1 MEKIMKISIEKIG
14 KIHQSEIIIDGLT
27 IIAGKNSTGKS
38 TVSKSLFA
46 IFNSFFKI
54 TQTYR
59 SYKERAI
66 KSRILDLDNYFDIF
80 FFNEN
85 PINVKEVVLSLIS
98 ATTKED
104 IIKVFKLYSLD
115 EQLSESN
122 FQKLVSAIYKINQS
136 TMEQVLF
143 EETHNYFESEF
154 SYNINNVNSRHEIG
168 LITLKIKDEQ
178 IETYFQNDKLVE
190 IGSYFSLNFK
200 PIYID
205 DPFII
210 DTINQTDFRRFRR
223 DSEIDRT
230 HRQVILSQYSKKESE
245 NPIDKIII
253 KEDIQIIY
261 DKIEKILDENNTGIM
276 YSYNRGVDD
285 KKVLSIDNLSS
296 GMKTFYLL
304 KKLIE
309 NGTIEPNSPVILDEP
324 EVHLHPEWQLVL
336 AEIIVLLQKYMNLN
350 FLINSHSPYFVRAIE
365 VYSLKYA
372 IDSKTK
378 YYLAKIQNDLS
389 EFEDVTGNVSEIY
402 KILAEPLQKIENER
416 FI

>member
-1 MEKIMKISIEKIG
+1 MKISIEKIG
-14 KIHQSEIIIDGLT
+14 KIHHSDIIIDGLT

-85 PINVKEVVLSLIS
+85 PIDLNKVVLKLIS
-98 ATTKED
+98 TQTEED
-104 IIKVFKLYSLD
+104 IKKVLNLYSLN

-122 FQKLVSAIYKINQS
+122 FQKLILAIYKINQS
-136 TMEQVLF
+136 TMQQVLY
-143 EETHNYFESEF
+143 EETNNYFESEF
-154 SYNINNVNSRHEIG
+154 SSNINNVNSKHEIG
-168 LITLKIKDEQ
+168 SIKLKIKNEQ
-178 IETYFQNDKLVE
+178 IETYFQNDKL
-190 IGSYFSLNFK
+190 IDIPNFFSLNFK

-210 DTINQTDFRRFRR
+210 DTINQTDFRMFRS
-223 DSEIDRT
+223 DSETNRT
-230 HRQVILSQYSKKESE
+230 HRQVILSQYNKKESE

-261 DKIEKILDENNTGIM
+261 DKIEKILDENGTGIV
-276 YSYNRGVDD
+276 YSYNRGNED

-336 AEIIVLLQKYMNLN
+336 AEIIVLMQKYMNLN

-365 VYSLKYA
+365 VYSTKYA

-378 YYLAKIQNDLS
+378 YYLAKIENDLS

-402 KILAEPLQKIENER
+402 KILAKPFQKIENER

>member
-1 MEKIMKISIEKIG
+1 MKISIEKIG
-14 KIHQSEIIIDGLT
+14 KIHHSDIIIDGLT

-66 KSRILDLDNYFDIF
+66 KSKILDLDNYLDIF
-80 FFNEN
+80 VFNEN
-85 PINVKEVVLSLIS
+85 PIPLNIVVLKLIS
-98 ATTKED
+98 AQTEED
-104 IIKVFKLYSLD
+104 IEKVFNLYSLN

-122 FQKLVSAIYKINQS
+122 FQKLILDIYKINQS
-136 TMEQVLF
+136 TMQQMLF
-143 EETHNYFESEF
+143 EETNNYFESEF
-154 SYNINNVNSRHEIG
+154 SSNINNVNSKHEIG
-168 LITLKIKDEQ
+168 SIKLKIKDEQ
-178 IETYFQNDKLVE
+178 IETYFQNDKL
-190 IGSYFSLNFK
+190 IKIPNFFSLNFK

-210 DTINQTDFRRFRR
+210 DTINQTDFRMFRS
-223 DSEIDRT
+223 DSETNRT
-230 HRQVILSQYSKKESE
+230 HRQVILSQYNKKESE

-261 DKIEKILDENNTGIM
+261 DKIEKILDENSTGII
-276 YSYNRGVDD
+276 YSYNRGNED

-336 AEIIVLLQKYMNLN
+336 AEIIVLMQKYMNLN

-365 VYSLKYA
+365 VYSTKYA

-378 YYLAKIQNDLS
+378 YYLAKIENDLS

-402 KILAEPLQKIENER
+402 KILAEPFQKIENER

>member
-1 MEKIMKISIEKIG
+1 MKISIEKIG
-14 KIHQSEIIIDGLT
+14 KIHHSDIIIDGLT

-46 IFNSFFKI
+46 IFNSFYKI

-85 PINVKEVVLSLIS
+85 PIDLNKVVLKLIS
-98 ATTKED
+98 TQTED
-104 IIKVFKLYSLD
+104 DIKKVLNLYSLN

-122 FQKLVSAIYKINQS
+122 FQKLILAIYKINQS
-136 TMEQVLF
+136 TMQQVLY
-143 EETHNYFESEF
+143 EETNNYFESEF
-154 SYNINNVNSRHEIG
+154 SSNINNVNSKHEIG
-168 LITLKIKDEQ
+168 SIKLKIKNEQ
-178 IETYFQNDKLVE
+178 IETYFQNDKL
-190 IGSYFSLNFK
+190 IDIPNFFSLNFK

-336 AEIIVLLQKYMNLN
+336 AEIIVLMQKYMNLN

-365 VYSLKYA
+365 VYSTKYA

-378 YYLAKIQNDLS
+378 YYLAKIENDLS

-402 KILAEPLQKIENER
+402 KILAKPFQKIENER

>member
-1 MEKIMKISIEKIG
+1 MKISIEKIG

-178 IETYFQNDKLVE
+178 IETYFQNDKLVK

>member
-178 IETYFQNDKLVE
+178 IETYFQNDKLVK

>member
-1 MEKIMKISIEKIG
+1 MKISIEKIG
-14 KIHQSEIIIDGLT
+14 KIHHSDIIIDGLT

-66 KSRILDLDNYFDIF
+66 KSKILDLDNYLDIF
-80 FFNEN
+80 FFNET
-85 PINVKEVVLSLIS
+85 PIDLNIVVLKLIS
-98 ATTKED
+98 AQTEED
-104 IIKVFKLYSLD
+104 IKKVFNLYSLN
-115 EQLSESN
+115 EQLSETN
-122 FQKLVSAIYKINQS
+122 FQKLILDIYKINQS
-136 TMEQVLF
+136 TMQQMLF
-143 EETHNYFESEF
+143 EETNNYFESEF
-154 SYNINNVNSRHEIG
+154 SSNINNVNSKHEIG
-168 LITLKIKDEQ
+168 SIKLKIKDEQ
-178 IETYFQNDKLVE
+178 IETYFQNDKL
-190 IGSYFSLNFK
+190 IKIPNFFSLNFK

-210 DTINQTDFRRFRR
+210 DTINQTDFRMFRS
-223 DSEIDRT
+223 DSETNRT
-230 HRQVILSQYSKKESE
+230 HRQVILSQYNKKVSE

-261 DKIEKILDENNTGIM
+261 DKIEKILDENSTGII
-276 YSYNRGVDD
+276 YSYNRGNED

-336 AEIIVLLQKYMNLN
+336 AEIIVLMQKYMNLN

-365 VYSLKYA
+365 VSSTKYA

-378 YYLAKIQNDLS
+378 YYLAKIENDLS

-402 KILAEPLQKIENER
+402 KILAEPFQKIENER

>member
-14 KIHQSEIIIDGLT
+14 KIHHSDIIIDGLT

-46 IFNSFFKI
+46 IFNSFYKI

-85 PINVKEVVLSLIS
+85 PIDLNKVVLKLIS
-98 ATTKED
+98 TQTEED
-104 IIKVFKLYSLD
+104 IKKVLNLYSLN

-122 FQKLVSAIYKINQS
+122 FQKLILAIYKINQS
-136 TMEQVLF
+136 TMQQVLY
-143 EETHNYFESEF
+143 EETNNYFESEF
-154 SYNINNVNSRHEIG
+154 SSNINNVNSKHEIG
-168 LITLKIKDEQ
+168 SIKLKIKNEQ
-178 IETYFQNDKLVE
+178 IETYFQNDKL
-190 IGSYFSLNFK
+190 IDIPNFFSLNFK

-210 DTINQTDFRRFRR
+210 DTINQTDFRMFRS
-223 DSEIDRT
+223 DSETNRT
-230 HRQVILSQYSKKESE
+230 HRQVILSQYNKKESE

-261 DKIEKILDENNTGIM
+261 DKIEKILDENGTGIV
-276 YSYNRGVDD
+276 YSYNRGNED

-336 AEIIVLLQKYMNLN
+336 AEIIVLMQKYMNLN

-365 VYSLKYA
+365 VYSTKYA

-378 YYLAKIQNDLS
+378 YYLAKIENDLS

-402 KILAEPLQKIENER
+402 KILAKPFQKIENER

>member
-1 MEKIMKISIEKIG
+1 MKISIEKIG

-178 IETYFQNDKLVE
+178 IETYFQNDKLVK

-324 EVHLHPEWQLVL
+324 EVHLHPEWHLVL
-336 AEIIVLLQKYMNLN
+336 AEIIVLMQKYMNLN

>member
-1 MEKIMKISIEKIG
+1 MKISIEKIG
-14 KIHQSEIIIDGLT
+14 KIHHSDIIIDGLT

-46 IFNSFFKI
+46 IFNSFYKI

-85 PINVKEVVLSLIS
+85 PIDLNKVVLKLIS
-98 ATTKED
+98 TQTEED
-104 IIKVFKLYSLD
+104 IKKVLNLYSLN

-122 FQKLVSAIYKINQS
+122 FQKLILAIYKINQS
-136 TMEQVLF
+136 TMQQVLY
-143 EETHNYFESEF
+143 EETNNYFESEF
-154 SYNINNVNSRHEIG
+154 SSNINNVNSKHEIG
-168 LITLKIKDEQ
+168 SIKLKIKNEQ
-178 IETYFQNDKLVE
+178 IETYFQNDKL
-190 IGSYFSLNFK
+190 IDIPNFFSLNFK

-210 DTINQTDFRRFRR
+210 DTINQTDFRMFRS
-223 DSEIDRT
+223 DSETNRT
-230 HRQVILSQYSKKESE
+230 HRQVILSQYNKKESE

-261 DKIEKILDENNTGIM
+261 DKIEKILDENGTGIV
-276 YSYNRGVDD
+276 YSYNRGNED

-336 AEIIVLLQKYMNLN
+336 AEIIVLMQKYMNLN

-365 VYSLKYA
+365 VYSTKYA

-378 YYLAKIQNDLS
+378 YYLAKIENDLS

-402 KILAEPLQKIENER
+402 KILAKPFQKIENER

>member
-1 MEKIMKISIEKIG
+1 MKISIEKIG
-14 KIHQSEIIIDGLT
+14 KIHHSDIIIDGLT

-46 IFNSFFKI
+46 IFNSFYKI

-85 PINVKEVVLSLIS
+85 PIDLNKVVLKLIS
-98 ATTKED
+98 TQTED
-104 IIKVFKLYSLD
+104 DIKKVLNLYSLN

-122 FQKLVSAIYKINQS
+122 FQKLILAIYKINQS
-136 TMEQVLF
+136 TMQQVLY
-143 EETHNYFESEF
+143 EETNNYFESEF
-154 SYNINNVNSRHEIG
+154 SSNINNVNSKHEIG
-168 LITLKIKDEQ
+168 SIKLKIKNEQ
-178 IETYFQNDKLVE
+178 IETYFQNDKL
-190 IGSYFSLNFK
+190 IDIPNFFSLNFK

-210 DTINQTDFRRFRR
+210 DTINQTDFRMFRS
-223 DSEIDRT
+223 DSETNRT
-230 HRQVILSQYSKKESE
+230 HRQVILSQYNKKESE

-261 DKIEKILDENNTGIM
+261 DKIEKILDENGTGIV
-276 YSYNRGVDD
+276 YSYNRGNED

-336 AEIIVLLQKYMNLN
+336 AEIIVLMQKYMNLN

-365 VYSLKYA
+365 VYSTKYA

-378 YYLAKIQNDLS
+378 YYLAKIENDLS

-402 KILAEPLQKIENER
+402 KILAKPFQKIENER

>member
-1 MEKIMKISIEKIG
+1 MKISIDKIG
-14 KIHQSEIIIDGLT
+14 KIHYSDIIIDGLT

-46 IFNSFFKI
+46 IFNSFYKI

-85 PINVKEVVLSLIS
+85 PIDLNKVVLKLIS
-98 ATTKED
+98 TQTEED
-104 IIKVFKLYSLD
+104 IKKVLNLYSLN

-122 FQKLVSAIYKINQS
+122 FQKLILAIYKINQS
-136 TMEQVLF
+136 TMQQVLY
-143 EETHNYFESEF
+143 EETNNYFESEF
-154 SYNINNVNSRHEIG
+154 SSNINNVNSKHEIG
-168 LITLKIKDEQ
+168 SIKLKIKNEQ
-178 IETYFQNDKLVE
+178 IETYFQNDKL
-190 IGSYFSLNFK
+190 IDIPNFFSLNFK

-210 DTINQTDFRRFRR
+210 DTINQTDFRMFRS
-223 DSEIDRT
+223 DSETNRT
-230 HRQVILSQYSKKESE
+230 HRQVILSQYNKKESE

-261 DKIEKILDENNTGIM
+261 DKIEKILDENGTGIV
-276 YSYNRGVDD
+276 YSYNRGNED

-336 AEIIVLLQKYMNLN
+336 AEIIVLMQKYMNLN

-365 VYSLKYA
+365 VYSTKYA

-378 YYLAKIQNDLS
+378 YYLAKIENDLS

-402 KILAEPLQKIENER
+402 KILAKPFQKIENER

>member
-1 MEKIMKISIEKIG
+1 M
-14 KIHQSEIIIDGLT
+14 
-27 IIAGKNSTGKS
+27 
-38 TVSKSLFA
+38 
-46 IFNSFFKI
+46 
-54 TQTYR
+54 
-59 SYKERAI
+59 
-66 KSRILDLDNYFDIF
+66 
-80 FFNEN
+80 
-85 PINVKEVVLSLIS
+85 
-98 ATTKED
+98 
-104 IIKVFKLYSLD
+104 
-115 EQLSESN
+115 SESN
-122 FQKLVSAIYKINQS
+122 FQKLILDIYKINQS
-136 TMEQVLF
+136 TMQQMLF
-143 EETHNYFESEF
+143 EETNNYFESEF
-154 SYNINNVNSRHEIG
+154 SSNINNVNSKHEIG
-168 LITLKIKDEQ
+168 SIKLKIKDEQ
-178 IETYFQNDKLVE
+178 IETYFQNDKL
-190 IGSYFSLNFK
+190 IKIPNFFSLNFK

-210 DTINQTDFRRFRR
+210 DTINQTDFRMFRS
-223 DSEIDRT
+223 DSETNRT
-230 HRQVILSQYSKKESE
+230 HRQVILSQYNKKESE

-261 DKIEKILDENNTGIM
+261 DKIEKILDENSTGII
-276 YSYNRGVDD
+276 YSYNRGNED

-336 AEIIVLLQKYMNLN
+336 AEIIVLMQKYMNLN

-365 VYSLKYA
+365 VYSTKYA

-378 YYLAKIQNDLS
+378 YYLAKIENDLS

-402 KILAEPLQKIENER
+402 KILAEPFQKIENER

>member
-14 KIHQSEIIIDGLT
+14 KIHHSDIIIDGLT

-66 KSRILDLDNYFDIF
+66 KSKILDLDNYLDIF
-80 FFNEN
+80 FFNET
-85 PINVKEVVLSLIS
+85 PIDLNIVVLKLIS
-98 ATTKED
+98 AQTEED
-104 IIKVFKLYSLD
+104 IKKVFNLYSLN
-115 EQLSESN
+115 EQLSETN
-122 FQKLVSAIYKINQS
+122 FQKLILDIYKINQS
-136 TMEQVLF
+136 IMQQMLF
-143 EETHNYFESEF
+143 EETNNYFESEF
-154 SYNINNVNSRHEIG
+154 SSNINNVNSKHEIG
-168 LITLKIKDEQ
+168 SIKLKIKDEQ
-178 IETYFQNDKLVE
+178 IETYFQNDKL
-190 IGSYFSLNFK
+190 IKIPNFFSLNFK

-210 DTINQTDFRRFRR
+210 DTINQTDFRMFRS
-223 DSEIDRT
+223 DSETNRT
-230 HRQVILSQYSKKESE
+230 HRQVILSQYNKKVSE

-261 DKIEKILDENNTGIM
+261 DKIEKILDENSTGII
-276 YSYNRGVDD
+276 YSYNRGNED

-336 AEIIVLLQKYMNLN
+336 AEIIVLMQKYMNLN

-365 VYSLKYA
+365 VYSTKYA

-378 YYLAKIQNDLS
+378 YYLAKIENDLS

-402 KILAEPLQKIENER
+402 KILAEPFQKIENER

>member
-1 MEKIMKISIEKIG
+1 MKISIEKIG
-14 KIHQSEIIIDGLT
+14 KIHHSDIIIDGLT

-59 SYKERAI
+59 SYKERSI
-66 KSRILDLDNYFDIF
+66 KSKILDLDNYLDIF
-80 FFNEN
+80 FFNET
-85 PINVKEVVLSLIS
+85 PIDLNIVVLKLIS
-98 ATTKED
+98 AQTEED
-104 IIKVFKLYSLD
+104 IKKVFNLYSLN

-122 FQKLVSAIYKINQS
+122 FQKLILDIYKINQS
-136 TMEQVLF
+136 TMQQMLF
-143 EETHNYFESEF
+143 EETNNYFESEF
-154 SYNINNVNSRHEIG
+154 SSNINNVNSKHEIG
-168 LITLKIKDEQ
+168 SIKLKIKDEQ
-178 IETYFQNDKLVE
+178 IETYFQNDKL
-190 IGSYFSLNFK
+190 IKIPNFFSLNFK

-210 DTINQTDFRRFRR
+210 DTINQTDFRMFRS
-223 DSEIDRT
+223 DSETNRT
-230 HRQVILSQYSKKESE
+230 HRQVILSQYNKRESE

-261 DKIEKILDENNTGIM
+261 DKIEKILDENSTGII
-276 YSYNRGVDD
+276 YSYNRGNED

-336 AEIIVLLQKYMNLN
+336 AEIIVLMQKYMNLN

-365 VYSLKYA
+365 VYSTKYA

-378 YYLAKIQNDLS
+378 YYLAKIENDLS

-402 KILAEPLQKIENER
+402 KILAEPFQKIENER